1 MRYLTPSG
9 AHHLFIDL
17 WVCFSHN
24 SQIFY
29 TDTKAACNPDDATQT
44 VCAVT
49 NDYENITSPW
59 YYDGKFAQGYTI
71 PARNFFEGESPPRCS
86 PPPVVLT
93 SLYLLFLLLSRALG
107 GILLNGLVDLA
118 GLAYLPCYSSFLAT
132 TRVSNQVNSV
142 SMDFAYGALHKCG
155 LTIDADCLGGR
166 QLVLDLNT
174 TKYTIPP
181 FEWNYTVSVTN
192 QYVLAPC
199 PGVSCSCWHSPQS
212 ISPSRNDRGYNDLFD
227 VVVELN
233 GDVIYD
239 VGTLKSQE
247 IFFENGTVPTN
258 ASEIDMVFKA
268 SATGNLG
275 RTVVVDSYN
284 PCTSPVPV
292 SDNGLTPGTVLHA
305 PCCLSS
311 SSEFSVTHLC
321 QFFLAFLGEK
331 AAIAIGGFVAAAVV
345 VAAVAGLVAA
355 GYAPL
360 AWQDPIVSLF
370 ADMLLCVCVCVC
382 A

>member
-1 MRYLTPSG
+1 
-9 AHHLFIDL
+9 
-17 WVCFSHN
+17 
-24 SQIFY
+24 
-29 TDTKAACNPDDATQT
+29 
-44 VCAVT
+44 
-49 NDYENITSPW
+49 
-59 YYDGKFAQGYTI
+59 
-71 PARNFFEGESPPRCS
+71 
-86 PPPVVLT
+86 
-93 SLYLLFLLLSRALG
+93 
-107 GILLNGLVDLA
+107 
-118 GLAYLPCYSSFLAT
+118 
-132 TRVSNQVNSV
+132 
-142 SMDFAYGALHKCG
+142 
-155 LTIDADCLGGR
+155 
-166 QLVLDLNT
+166 
-174 TKYTIPP
+174 
-181 FEWNYTVSVTN
+181 
-192 QYVLAPC
+192 
-199 PGVSCSCWHSPQS
+199 
-212 ISPSRNDRGYNDLFD
+212 

-305 PCCLSS
+305 LAASLLLRSC
-311 SSEFSVTHLC
+311 VTHLC

-370 ADMLLCVCVCVC
+370 ADMLLCVCVC